1 MILSEG
7 MINSLIEQLNRIELM
22 VSTLVDDNTRR
33 KVLDDKLKMYQFQ
46 ISVYEK
52 MLEESES
59 ELNGTNL

>member
-7 MINSLIEQLNRIELM
+7 MINNLIEQLNRIELM
-22 VSTLVDDNTRR
+22 VSTLVDDTTRK

-59 ELNGTNL
+59 ELND